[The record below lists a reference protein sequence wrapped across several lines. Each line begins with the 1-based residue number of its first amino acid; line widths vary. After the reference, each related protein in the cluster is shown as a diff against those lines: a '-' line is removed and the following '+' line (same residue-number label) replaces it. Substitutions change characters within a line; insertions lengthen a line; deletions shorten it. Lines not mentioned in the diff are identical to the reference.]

1 MESLTIFAICA
12 VVVTVMT
19 VVTGIVFITTLLRL
33 RDTARQLEDSLRRME
48 PTISEIELAVRE
60 WREVGEHVSHTAES
74 AERLSAQFEGMG
86 TKAAQAG
93 QVILSGI
100 GGPVGRSL
108 AVWNA
113 LKTGTDVLFHLIG
126 KNHSGPRRAKKRA
139 TGASVRSVD
148 AKQMDANIED
158 KEVDHEQRS
167 KR

>member
-1 MESLTIFAICA
+1 MDSLTILAICA

-19 VVTGIVFITTLLRL
+19 VVTGSVLITTLARL
-33 RDTARQLEDSLRRME
+33 RDTSRQLEDSLRRME

-60 WREVGEHVSHTAES
+60 WREVGEHVSHTVAS

-113 LKTGTDVLFHLIG
+113 LKTGADVLFHLMG
-126 KNHSGPRRAKKRA
+126 KNNSGPRRAKKKAAGVSARTVEA
-139 TGASVRSVD
+139 NEVD
-148 AKQMDANIED
+148 KNIED

-167 KR
+167 